1 MRAFVL
7 GNGES
12 RAKLSISRMSKH
24 GYIYGCNAIYREF
37 RPDVLITVDPD
48 MAKEIAKSEYINL
61 WKVYTPYKDIAGLHS
76 NFVQFNY
83 SQRLCA
89 GVTACLIAIHQG
101 MKEIYLVG
109 HDLGSPNGLINNCY
123 KNTACY
129 KQAWQDDDSFNV
141 YMPHYVQLFEKNPGI
156 QFYRVMGKQT
166 YSVKDFKQ
174 YKNYHETKQETF
186 IKNFQ

>member
-12 RAKLSISRMSKH
+12 RQKLSISRMSKH

-37 RPDVLITVDPD
+37 RPDVLVTVDPE
-48 MAKEIAKSEYINL
+48 MAKEISRSDYIKY
-61 WKVYTPYKDIAGLHS
+61 WKCHTPYKDIAETNQ

-83 SQRLCA
+83 SKRLCA
-89 GVTACLIAIHQG
+89 GVTACLISIAHG

-123 KNTACY
+123 KNTSCY
-129 KQAWQDDDSFNV
+129 KQAWQDDDSFKI
-141 YMPHYVQLFEKNPGI
+141 YMPHYVEMFGKNPGI
-156 QFYRVMGKQT
+156 EFIRVMGKNS
-166 YSVKDFKQ
+166 YAVKEFKQ
-174 YKNYHETKQETF
+174 FKNYHETKVETF